1 MINFIFHPLLPKT
14 PCNWLSAAIQGAAS
28 NVNTII
34 SGAVDLANTNRTNDT
49 NWAIAQLNN
58 EREIQLWHEQ
68 QEHDLNM
75 WNLQNA
81 YNTPLAQRQRYE
93 EAGYNPL
100 NMTTESGNATSSA
113 GGQTPPELESPVMQ
127 KSNIGSILASQSPLI
142 AQFGNLTAQER
153 LNNANASG
161 KEIQN
166 SVDSAT
172 SSDLIKRLQSL
183 STLDSAHA
191 KVANDT
197 IHNEIELSN
206 QRVKSAQ
213 QEFELLQ
220 YQTKNAE
227 WLAAKTRYEVLNLQ
241 PQQAAINEQM
251 LLNMSQELK
260 NMMLNGELT
269 KANIQKVF
277 AERASLLASIQIGWF
292 NAQSNRISANAQQQ
306 QADNGTLLSTSQSAL
321 LDSQT
326 TAQNTENKYKDNL
339 LRLNTQVLGINVK
352 NLIKEGKLLDKKNQS
367 YWFDKG
373 MDYLESLSRSFYNT
387 ASGVGNIK
395 ALTAAPSASAP
406 ASTTQQNY
414 LNGYQQN
421 INYVGY

>member
-1 MINFIFHPLLPKT
+1 MIPKT
-14 PCNWLSAAIQGAAS
+14 QCNWLSAAISATAS
-28 NVNTII
+28 HINTGI
-34 SGAVDLANTNRTNDT
+34 SALYDARNTDATNEANLQ
-49 NWAIAQLNN
+49 IARENN
-58 EREIQLWHEQ
+58 QTQIQLWREQ
-68 QEHDLNM
+68 QQHDLDM
-75 WNLQNA
+75 WNKQNE
-81 YNTPLAQRQRYE
+81 YNSPDAQRQRYE
-93 EAGYNPL
+93 TAGYNPL
-100 NMTTESGNATSSA
+100 NMTTESGNASSSA
-113 GGQTPPELESPVMQ
+113 GGQTPPSLSTATMQ
-127 KSNIGSILASQSPLI
+127 PNNVGEILSSQSPLI
-142 AQFGNLTAQER
+142 AQFGNMMSQER

-220 YQTKNAE
+220 YQTKSAE

-241 PQQAAINEQM
+241 PQQSAINEQM

-260 NMMLNGELT
+260 NMFLSGELS

-277 AERASLLASIQIGWF
+277 AERASLLASIQLGWF

-306 QADNGTLLSTSQSAL
+306 QADNGTLLSTAQSAL
-321 LDSQT
+321 LGSQT
-326 TAQNTENKYKDNL
+326 TSQNIENKYKDNL

-367 YWFDKG
+367 YWVDKG
-373 MDYLESLSRSFYNT
+373 FEYLESLSRSFYNT

-395 ALTAAPSASAP
+395 ALTAAPPAGAP
-406 ASTTQQNY
+406 ASATQQNY

-421 INYVGY
+421 TNYVGY